1 MKTACANCPWR
12 LSNQG
17 KRTPWGFYTKAN
29 IKRLWNGLRR
39 GGSQSCHPTDPT
51 HPDHVA
57 AGAKPG
63 AQPQEC
69 PGSVIVVL
77 REVRRMADPSGCVL
91 PEGIVRYKQ
100 ERKRH
105 GLTKRGLVYWLVHRI
120 HMGGVPM
127 VGGPKLPEVNLDDP
141 EVGLPPELIA

>member
-1 MKTACANCPWR
+1 M
-12 LSNQG
+12 
-17 KRTPWGFYTKAN
+17 
-29 IKRLWNGLRR
+29 
-39 GGSQSCHPTDPT
+39 
-51 HPDHVA
+51 
-57 AGAKPG
+57 
-63 AQPQEC
+63 
-69 PGSVIVVL
+69 IVVL